1 MEKIIVSACLCG
13 IPCRMDGKAK
23 PVEAI
28 VELYKKGIAIPV
40 CPEVEG
46 GLPTPRVPSERRGEC
61 VVSREGKDVTEE
73 FKLGAERC
81 LQKAKDL
88 GITRAILKSKSPSCG
103 VGVIHNGKFDGGLV
117 PGDGVFAELCMKNGI
132 SCQTEKDF

>member
-40 CPEVEG
+40 CPEEEG
-46 GLPTPRVPSERRGEC
+46 GLPTPREASERLGDR
-61 VVSREGKDVTEE
+61 VVSRVGTDVTKE
-73 FKLGAERC
+73 FTLGAERC

-88 GITRAILKSKSPSCG
+88 GITRAVLKSKSPSCG